1 MKKLGLFILG
11 VIGAVPLFAQGSLCN
26 LPVLDLSSD
35 TARHQVIARGTK
47 ELYNGHPTTVMLDD
61 NKTIFCTWSYNHGGK
76 AGLLAK
82 STDAGLSWQMMDT
95 PKDWET
101 TSNCPSIYEL
111 EDKKGKK
118 RLMVFTAWPNMTH
131 TYSEDLGKS
140 WSPIVSLNKPC
151 IMAFASVV
159 KLKNGDYLG
168 FYHRGKDGH
177 DRPPLTLW
185 QSRSTDGGLT
195 WGESEMVGAFEG
207 RSPCEPFVF
216 RAPGTNR
223 LVCVAREN
231 ERKGNSLMMF
241 SDDEGMTWSAMKE
254 TPWGLSGDRHIV
266 KFTKDGRMVAVFRDM
281 AENSPTKGHFV
292 AWVGFY
298 KDLRENT
305 SGQYR
310 IKLLHSYAGSD
321 CGYPGLEILPD
332 GTILAVTYVKYAP
345 GEEKHSIVATRFK
358 LDETDRLIKRK
369 YSSQKQSS
377 L

>member
-1 MKKLGLFILG
+1 MKKNLLLSVFCATSILG
-11 VIGAVPLFAQGSLCN
+11 SAQGNINNLPLIDFSQDLSRHQIIAQGS
-26 LPVLDLSSD
+26 S
-35 TARHQVIARGTK
+35 T
-47 ELYNGHPTTVMLDD
+47 LYNGHPTTVMQDD
-61 NKTIFCTWSYNHGGK
+61 NKTIYCTWSYNHGGK

-82 STDAGLSWQMMDT
+82 SEDAGKSWSKLET
-95 PKDWET
+95 PADWAT

-111 EDKKGKK
+111 VDKKGKK
-118 RLMVFTAWPNMTH
+118 RLMVFTAWPNMTQ
-131 TYSEDLGKS
+131 TYSEDQGVT
-140 WSPIVSLNKPC
+140 WSPVVSLNKPC

-168 FYHRGKDGH
+168 FYHRGSKDD

-185 QSRSTDGGLT
+185 QSKSRDGGLT
-195 WGESEMVGAFEG
+195 WEESQQIASVDK

-216 RAPGTNR
+216 RAPNTNR

-231 ERKGNSLMMF
+231 ERKGNSLMMY
-241 SDDEGMTWSAMKE
+241 SDDEGETWSQMQE
-254 TPWGLSGDRHIV
+254 TPWGLSGDRHII

-292 AWVGFY
+292 AWVGHY

-332 GTILAVTYVKYAP
+332 GTILAITYVKYAP
-345 GEEKHSIVATRFK
+345 GKEKHSIVAVRFN
-358 LDETDRLIKRK
+358 LDETDKLIKDRYNTK
-369 YSSQKQSS
+369 
-377 L
+377 LPAAL